1 MNDHDQAIIHSSQ
14 ESDWRTPPGCF
25 EVLNQEFRFGWDL
38 AANAASTLH
47 TADSSGLSARYLG
60 PGSVHGENAL
70 EVLWACL
77 AYPVGFLN
85 PPFSREKTRAY
96 STGRIKIDGV
106 WREHPVD
113 PTLATVYD
121 IAAWAEKCWLES
133 QAGCTIVG
141 LFPFAPQTDWY
152 RKFVYGHTEGGGW
165 SGHAAREERRLPHRI
180 SFLRPDGSPAGNAG
194 VNTVVI
200 VWGPRRGTIGPWQ
213 PWQTYWSWR

>member
-1 MNDHDQAIIHSSQ
+1 MHPHDQGIIHSSQ
-14 ESDWRTPPGCF
+14 ESDWRTPPACF
-25 EVLNQEFRFGWDL
+25 AALHDHFTFRVDG
-38 AANAASTLH
+38 AANADATLCP
-47 TADSSGLSARYLG
+47 RWYG
-60 PGSVHGENAL
+60 PGSVYAENAL
-70 EVLWACL
+70 EVPWEPAG
-77 AYPVGFLN
+77 PIFLN
-85 PPFSREKTRAY
+85 PPFSREKERDLRKA
-96 STGRIKIDGV
+96 GD
-106 WREHPVD
+106 REG
-113 PTLATVYD
+113 ARCYA

-152 RKFVYGHTEGGGW
+152 RKYVYGHTKAGGW

-194 VNTVVI
+194 VNTAVI